1 MQHSPVVNRFNKTGA
16 PSSLWTSSAAP
27 MILPVSL
34 TAANYANDA
43 NRRSNHS
50 ADAIA
55 ITGANPIARAA
66 TSVT

>member
-1 MQHSPVVNRFNKTGA
+1 
-16 PSSLWTSSAAP
+16 

-55 ITGANPIARAA
+55 ITGANSTLVFNQVIPPPELGAHRM
-66 TSVT
+66 SWRLMGQ